1 MLESIDD
8 AIASG
13 LPRQGDSAFE
23 RAIRNVP
30 FNVQIPRSKLEALG
44 KSGPS
49 TPMVTD
55 QRRHIRFRQLKRC
68 LLRYEATY
76 PKVPRHADLFQAL
89 IINVSKEGIGLLHE
103 EQLYPKERF
112 HLRVE
117 GYGLLRLTVARCQKL
132 GPRCYEIGAVGD
144 RPLDVKTLI
153 GL

>member
-8 AIASG
+8 AIVSG

-55 QRRHIRFRQLKRC
+55 QRRHIRFRQLKRYYC
-68 LLRYEATY
+68 YYVWLLFSNTSSNTRT
-76 PKVPRHADLFQAL
+76 
-89 IINVSKEGIGLLHE
+89 
-103 EQLYPKERF
+103 
-112 HLRVE
+112 
-117 GYGLLRLTVARCQKL
+117 
-132 GPRCYEIGAVGD
+132 GAVSCH
-144 RPLDVKTLI
+144 
-153 GL
+153 